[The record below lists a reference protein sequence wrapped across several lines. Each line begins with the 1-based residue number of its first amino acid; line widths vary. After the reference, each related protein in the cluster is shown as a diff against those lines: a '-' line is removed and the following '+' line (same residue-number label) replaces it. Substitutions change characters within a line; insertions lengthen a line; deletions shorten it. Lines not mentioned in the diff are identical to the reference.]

1 MRFFDT
7 DRIIRRFSGLT
18 LKNKFFVSTLGVIL
32 IISAIIALL
41 ARWILVSSLT
51 KELELRGVAIAYS
64 IAERGAGYILD
75 RNYPKLLSL
84 AFEEAKLRE
93 RQHLITYI
101 FVLSKDQEV
110 LCHTFTKPFPENL
123 DKANPIKEGESKSVR
138 LIDLGKTS
146 AYDIAV
152 PIREG
157 LYRIGTV
164 HVGLNK
170 IHIDQLVSTLRFTF
184 LGFISFVVVI
194 IFVISHRLAEYI
206 TKPIS
211 RLTQLSDELSRGNFN
226 FSLDVLAGGT
236 DWDPSSCPA
245 YYNTD
250 FPCWHFDLSSPHS
263 DNGVDGKDNLQKCR
277 DCHFY
282 YKRKGDEVIQLA
294 DSFRNMVWSIKLYRR
309 RLRESEE
316 KYKSLFDSG
325 PDPILVVSC
334 SDFRIIDANPRVTE
348 LYGYPLNELIGE
360 KFLKL
365 GPESNRECI
374 KAFEE
379 YGGPSGCIYYPK
391 ILHLKKGGIP
401 VYVNMHACPIT
412 YRSQPSIIVAVNDI
426 TEIIEK
432 DAQLVQAAKM
442 KSLGEMSAGVA
453 HEVNQ
458 PLNAIKMGSEYLAL
472 MAEQGRDVPASQL
485 QEVAREV
492 STQVDRAAEII
503 SALRAFGRKSGFKTD
518 KVDINSPVRSVLT
531 LVTKQFELQN
541 VIFEMD
547 LTENLPRIIAQ
558 DNRLQQVFFNLVNN
572 ARDAIAEKR
581 ETTGYEGEDY
591 IKVKTYR
598 DGSHVVIR
606 VEDTGAGITEEVRN
620 KIFEPFFSTKEVG
633 YGMGLGLAITYGI
646 VRDYKGSIDIESQP
660 GKGTAFIIAFPAAKD
675 DNSLPGPEQ

>member
-1 MRFFDT
+1 MSSFSMHKLVD
-7 DRIIRRFSGLT
+7 RFSGLT
-18 LKNKFFVSTLGVIL
+18 LKNKIFISTLGVIL

-64 IAERGAGYILD
+64 IAERGAGFILD
-75 RNYPKLLSL
+75 KDYPRLLSL

-101 FVLSKDQEV
+101 YILGKDGKV
-110 LCHTFTKPFPENL
+110 LCHTFTKPFPGKL
-123 DKANPIKEGESKSVR
+123 AQANPIPEGEDKSLR
-138 LIDLGKTS
+138 LIDLGRTS

-152 PIREG
+152 PIKEG

-170 IHIDQLVSTLRFTF
+170 IHIDELVSTLRFTF

-194 IFVISHRLAEYI
+194 IFVISHRLAKYI
-206 TKPIS
+206 TRPVS
-211 RLTQLSDELSRGNFN
+211 TLTRVSDELSKGNFDI
-226 FSLDVLAGGT
+226 SLDLLAEGT
-236 DWDPSSCPA
+236 DWSASSCPA
-245 YYNTD
+245 YHNTD
-250 FPCWHFDLSSPHS
+250 FPCWHFDLSSAG
-263 DNGVDGKDNLQKCR
+263 DNREANGRANSQQCR

-282 YKRKGDEVIQLA
+282 YKREGDEVVQLA

-309 RLRESEE
+309 KLRESEE

-325 PDPILVVSC
+325 PDPVLVISC
-334 SDFRIIDANPRVTE
+334 SDFTIIDANPRVTE
-348 LYGYPLNELIGE
+348 LYGYSRSELIGE
-360 KFLKL
+360 QFLRL
-365 GPESNRECI
+365 GPESNEECI

-379 YGGPSGCIYYPK
+379 YGGPSGCIYFPK
-391 ILHLKKGGIP
+391 IIHYRKGGSP

-472 MAEQGRDVPASQL
+472 MAEQGRDVPATQL
-485 QEVAREV
+485 QEVATEV

-518 KVDINSPVRSVLT
+518 KVDINGPVRSVLT

-541 VIFEMD
+541 IFIH
-547 LTENLPRIIAQ
+547 LNLVDGLPKIIAE

-581 ETTGYEGEDY
+581 ENLGLDSEDY
-591 IKVKTYR
+591 INIDTYEHG
-598 DGSHVVIR
+598 DLVCVR
-606 VEDTGAGITEEVRN
+606 VSDTGAGITEEVRN

-646 VRDYKGSIDIESQP
+646 VRDYKGSIDIESDP
-660 GKGTAFIIAFPAAKD
+660 GQGTSFIISFPTVREE
-675 DNSLPGPEQ
+675 S

>member
-1 MRFFDT
+1 MKMISMQELVD
-7 DRIIRRFSGLT
+7 RFSGLT
-18 LKNKFFVSTLGVIL
+18 LKNKIFISTLGVIL

-75 RNYPKLLSL
+75 KDYPKLLSL

-101 FVLSKDQEV
+101 YILDKDGKV
-110 LCHTFTKPFPENL
+110 LCHTFTKPFPGKL
-123 DKANPIKEGESKSVR
+123 AQANPVPEGADKSLR

-152 PIREG
+152 PIKEG

-194 IFVISHRLAEYI
+194 IFVISHRLAKYI
-206 TKPIS
+206 TQPVS
-211 RLTQLSDELSRGNFN
+211 TLTRISDELSKGNFDI
-226 FSLDVLAGGT
+226 SLDLLAGGT
-236 DWDPSSCPA
+236 DWNPSACPA

-250 FPCWHFDLSSPHS
+250 FPCWHFDLSTND
-263 DNGVDGKDNLQKCR
+263 DNHGTDGRANRQQCR

-282 YKRKGDEVIQLA
+282 YKRDGDEVVQLG

-309 RLRESEE
+309 KLRESEE

-325 PDPILVVSC
+325 PDPVLVVSC
-334 SDFRIIDANPRVTE
+334 NDFTIIDANPRVTE
-348 LYGYPLNELIGE
+348 LYGYSRNELIGE
-360 KFLKL
+360 QFLRL

-379 YGGPSGCIYYPK
+379 YGGPSGCIYFPK
-391 ILHLKKGGIP
+391 IIHYRKGGIP

-412 YRSQPSIIVAVNDI
+412 YKSQPSIIVAVNDI

-472 MAEQGRDVPASQL
+472 MAEQGRDVPAAQL
-485 QEVAREV
+485 EEVAKEV
-492 STQVDRAAEII
+492 SNQVDRAAEII

-518 KVDINSPVRSVLT
+518 KVDINAPIRSVLA

-541 VIFEMD
+541 ICIRLNLMD
-547 LTENLPRIIAQ
+547 GLTKIVAE
-558 DNRLQQVFFNLVNN
+558 DNRLQQVLFNLVNN

-581 ETTGYEGEDY
+581 ENLGLDSEDY
-591 IKVKTYR
+591 INIDTYE
-598 DGSHVVIR
+598 DGKLVYVR
-606 VEDTGAGITEEVRN
+606 VSDTGAGITEEVRN

-646 VRDYKGSIDIESQP
+646 VRDYKGSIDIESEP
-660 GKGTAFIIAFPAAKD
+660 GNGTSFIISFPAAP
-675 DNSLPGPEQ
+675 NEN

>member
-1 MRFFDT
+1 MKRFTIKKFVD
-7 DRIIRRFSGLT
+7 RFSGFS
-18 LKNKFFVSTLGVIL
+18 LKNKIFFSTLGVIL

-75 RNYPKLLSL
+75 RDYPQLLSL
-84 AFEEAKLRE
+84 TFEEAKLRE

-101 FVLSKDQEV
+101 YVLDKENQV
-110 LCHTFTKPFPENL
+110 LCHTFTRPFPGDL
-123 DKANPIKEGESKSVR
+123 DKANPIPEGSDKSVR
-138 LIDLGKTS
+138 LINLGKTS

-152 PIREG
+152 PIKEG

-206 TKPIS
+206 TKPVS
-211 RLTQLSDELSRGNFN
+211 KLTRLSDELSRGNFN
-226 FSLDVLAGGT
+226 FSIDVLSSGSEWNA
-236 DWDPSSCPA
+236 SSCPA

-250 FPCWHFDLSSPHS
+250 FPCWHFDLSSNNT
-263 DNGVDGKDNLQKCR
+263 DNEVGGRESLQQCQ

-282 YKRKGDEVIQLA
+282 SKRQGDEVVQLA

-334 SDFRIIDANPRVTE
+334 ADFKIIDANPRVTE
-348 LYGYPLNELIGE
+348 LYGYSLKELIGE
-360 KFLKL
+360 KFIKL
-365 GPESNRECI
+365 GPESNKECI

-391 ILHLKKGGIP
+391 ILHYKKSGKP

-412 YRSQPSIIVAVNDI
+412 YRSEPSIIVAVNDI

-472 MAEQGRDVPASQL
+472 MAEQNRDLPAAQL
-485 QEVAREV
+485 EKVAREV
-492 STQVDRAAEII
+492 SNQVDRAAEII
-503 SALRAFGRKSGFKTD
+503 SALRAFGRKSGFKTE
-518 KVDINSPVRSVLT
+518 KVDINAPVRSVLT
-531 LVTKQFELQN
+531 LVTRQFELQN
-541 VIFEMD
+541 VNFELD
-547 LTENLPRIIAQ
+547 LTENMSRIIAQ

-581 ETTGYEGEDY
+581 ENTGIDSEDFIKITTYQRADNVY
-591 IKVKTYR
+591 
-598 DGSHVVIR
+598 IR
-606 VEDTGAGITEEVRN
+606 VSDTGAGITDEVRD

-646 VRDYKGSIDIESQP
+646 VRDCKGSIEIDSQQ
-660 GKGTAFIIAFPAAKD
+660 GVGTSFTLVFPAAKEE
-675 DNSLPGPEQ
+675 S

>member
-1 MRFFDT
+1 MNIFHIDALT
-7 DRIIRRFSGLT
+7 ERFSGLT
-18 LKNKFFVSTLGVIL
+18 LKNKIFLSTLGVIL

-101 FVLSKDQEV
+101 FVLSKDGQV
-110 LCHTFTKPFPENL
+110 LCHTFTKPFPEKL
-123 DKANPIKEGESKSVR
+123 DQANPIPEGTDKSVR

-194 IFVISHRLAEYI
+194 IFIISHRLAKYI
-206 TKPIS
+206 TKPVS
-211 RLTQLSDELSRGNFN
+211 RLTQLSDELSRGNFDL
-226 FSLDVLAGGT
+226 SLDILTGGT
-236 DWDPSSCPA
+236 DWNPASCPA

-250 FPCWHFDLSSPHS
+250 FPCWHFDLSNNNYE
-263 DNGVDGKDNLQKCR
+263 NGLDGKNKMQQCR
-277 DCHFY
+277 NCHFY
-282 YKRKGDEVIQLA
+282 FKREGDEVIQLA

-334 SDFRIIDANPRVTE
+334 AEFRIIDANPRVSE
-348 LYGYPLNELIGE
+348 LYGYTHGELIGE
-360 KFLKL
+360 PFLML
-365 GPESNRECI
+365 GPEANKECI

-391 ILHLKKGGIP
+391 IMHLKKGGIP

-412 YRSQPSIIVAVNDI
+412 YKSKPSIIVAINDI

-458 PLNAIKMGSEYLAL
+458 PLNAIKMGSEFLAL
-472 MAEQGRDVPASQL
+472 MAERGKDVPATQL

-518 KVDINSPVRSVLT
+518 RVDINSPIRSVLT
-531 LVTKQFELQN
+531 LVTRQFELLN
-541 VIFEMD
+541 ITFEMD
-547 LTENLPRIIAQ
+547 LTDGMPHIVAQ

-572 ARDAIAEKR
+572 AKDAIAEKR
-581 ETTGYEGEDY
+581 DSSGVESEEF
-591 IKVKTYR
+591 IRISTYQKG
-598 DGSHVVIR
+598 DNIVIR
-606 VEDTGAGITEEVRN
+606 VADTGAGITGEVRN
-620 KIFEPFFSTKEVG
+620 KMFEPFFSTKEVG

-646 VRDYKGSIDIESQP
+646 VRDYKGIIEIESEP
-660 GKGTAFIIAFPAAKD
+660 GKGAAFIIAFPSVKED
-675 DNSLPGPEQ
+675 DL

>member
-1 MRFFDT
+1 MRVPFADNLMN
-7 DRIIRRFSGLT
+7 RFSRLS
-18 LKNKFFVSTLGVIL
+18 LKNKIFMSTLGVIL
-32 IISAIIALL
+32 IISAVIALL

-75 RNYPKLLSL
+75 KDYPKLLSL
-84 AFEEAKLRE
+84 TFEEAKLRE

-101 FVLSKDQEV
+101 FVLGKDNKV
-110 LCHTFTKPFPENL
+110 LCHTFTTPFPENL
-123 DKANPIKEGESKSVR
+123 DKANPIPEGQINSVR
-138 LIDLGKTS
+138 PVDLGSTS

-152 PIREG
+152 PIKEG

-184 LGFISFVVVI
+184 LGFISVVVII

-211 RLTQLSDELSRGNFN
+211 RLTTLSDELSRGNFDL
-226 FSLDVLAGGT
+226 SLDILSSGT
-236 DWDPSSCPA
+236 DWNAAGCPA

-250 FPCWHFDLSSPHS
+250 FPCWHFDLSSKQHDP
-263 DNGVDGKDNLQKCR
+263 GYKGTQKMQQCR
-277 DCHFY
+277 DCRFY

-309 RLRESEE
+309 KLRESEE
-316 KYKSLFDSG
+316 KYKSLFDCG

-334 SDFRIIDANPRVTE
+334 SDFSIIDANPRVTE
-348 LYGYPLNELIGE
+348 LYGYTREELIGE
-360 KFLKL
+360 QFLKL
-365 GPESNRECI
+365 GPESNKECI
-374 KAFEE
+374 RAFEE

-391 ILHLKKGGIP
+391 ILHLMKGGIP

-412 YRSQPSIIVAVNDI
+412 YKSRASIIVAVNDI

-458 PLNAIKMGSEYLAL
+458 PLNAIKIGSEYLGL
-472 MAEQGRDVPASQL
+472 MAEQGRDIPAAQL
-485 QEVAREV
+485 QEVSREICN
-492 STQVDRAAEII
+492 QVDRAAEII
-503 SALRAFGRKSGFKTD
+503 SALRAFGRKSGLKTD
-518 KVDINSPVRSVLT
+518 KVDINAPVRSVLT
-531 LVTKQFELQN
+531 LVTRQFELQN
-541 VIFEMD
+541 IHFELS
-547 LTENLPRIIAQ
+547 LTENLPKIVAQ

-581 ETTGYEGEDY
+581 ETNGIDSQDFIRIGTFQ
-591 IKVKTYR
+591 V
-598 DGSHVVIR
+598 DGRVVIR
-606 VEDTGAGITEEVRN
+606 VEDTGAGITDEVRN

-646 VRDYKGSIDIESQP
+646 VRDYKGSIDIESTP
-660 GKGTAFIIAFPAAKD
+660 GKGAAFSIAFPAATED
-675 DNSLPGPEQ
+675 I

>member
-1 MRFFDT
+1 MKYFSKHGLVD
-7 DRIIRRFSGLT
+7 RFSGLT
-18 LKNKFFVSTLGVIL
+18 LKNKIFFSTLGVIL

-64 IAERGAGYILD
+64 IAERGTGYILD
-75 RNYPKLLSL
+75 KDYPRLLSL

-101 FVLSKDQEV
+101 YLLDKKGKV
-110 LCHTFTKPFPENL
+110 LCHTLTKPFPEKL
-123 DKANPIKEGESKSVR
+123 AHANPIPEGEKKSVR

-152 PIREG
+152 PIKEG

-194 IFVISHRLAEYI
+194 IFVISHRLAKYI
-206 TKPIS
+206 TQPVS
-211 RLTQLSDELSRGNFN
+211 TLTRVSDELSKGNFDI
-226 FSLDVLAGGT
+226 SLDLLAGDT
-236 DWDPSSCPA
+236 DWDASSCPA
-245 YYNTD
+245 YHNTD
-250 FPCWHFDLSSPHS
+250 FPCWHFDLTSTE
-263 DNGVDGKDNLQKCR
+263 DNREHDGRENRQQCR

-282 YKRKGDEVIQLA
+282 YKRDGDEVVQLA

-309 RLRESEE
+309 KLRDSEE

-325 PDPILVVSC
+325 PDPVLVVSC
-334 SDFRIIDANPRVTE
+334 ADFTIMDVNPRVSE
-348 LYGYPLNELIGE
+348 LYGYTLNELIGE
-360 KFLKL
+360 QFLRL
-365 GPESNRECI
+365 GPESNGECI

-379 YGGPSGCIYYPK
+379 YGGPSGCIYFPK
-391 ILHLKKGGIP
+391 MIHYRKGGSP

-458 PLNAIKMGSEYLAL
+458 PLNAIKMGSEYLAF
-472 MAEQGRDVPASQL
+472 MAEQRRDVPAAQL
-485 QEVAREV
+485 EEVAREV
-492 STQVDRAAEII
+492 SNQVDRAAEII
-503 SALRAFGRKSGFKTD
+503 SALRAFGRKAGFKTD
-518 KVDINSPVRSVLT
+518 KVDINAPVKGVLA

-541 VIFEMD
+541 ILIRLDLGKSLPKVIAE
-547 LTENLPRIIAQ
+547 

-581 ETTGYEGEDY
+581 ENFDPDSEDY
-591 IKVKTYR
+591 INIDTYEN
-598 DGSHVVIR
+598 DDQVCVR
-606 VEDTGAGITEEVRN
+606 VSDTGAGITEEVRN
-620 KIFEPFFSTKEVG
+620 KIFEPFFSTKEIG

-646 VRDYKGSIDIESQP
+646 VRDYNGSIDIESDP
-660 GKGTAFIIAFPAAKD
+660 GKGTSFIISFPAVLD
-675 DNSLPGPEQ
+675 EG

>member
-1 MRFFDT
+1 MISIFSKQEL
-7 DRIIRRFSGLT
+7 IKRFSGLT
-18 LKNKFFVSTLGVIL
+18 LKNKIFFSTLGVIL

-64 IAERGAGYILD
+64 IAERGAGFILD
-75 RNYPKLLSL
+75 KDYPRLLSL

-101 FVLSKDQEV
+101 YILGKDGEV
-110 LCHTFTKPFPENL
+110 LCHTFTKPFPKGL
-123 DKANPIKEGESKSVR
+123 DLANPIPEGEDKSLR
-138 LIDLGKTS
+138 RIDLGRTS

-152 PIREG
+152 PIKEG

-184 LGFISFVVVI
+184 LGFISFVVII
-194 IFVISHRLAEYI
+194 IFVISHRLAKYI
-206 TKPIS
+206 TQPVS
-211 RLTQLSDELSRGNFN
+211 TLTRVSDELSRGNFD
-226 FSLDVLAGGT
+226 FSLDLLTGET
-236 DWDPSSCPA
+236 DWDASSCPA
-245 YYNTD
+245 YHNTD
-250 FPCWHFDLSSPHS
+250 FPCWHFDLLTYG
-263 DNGVDGKDNLQKCR
+263 DNRGIDGQANAQQCR
-277 DCHFY
+277 DCSFY
-282 YKRKGDEVIQLA
+282 YKREGDEVVQLA

-309 RLRESEE
+309 KLRESEE

-325 PDPILVVSC
+325 PDPVLVVSC
-334 SDFRIIDANPRVTE
+334 NDFTIIDANPRVTE
-348 LYGYPLNELIGE
+348 LYGYSREELIGE
-360 KFLKL
+360 QFLRL
-365 GPESNRECI
+365 GPESNEECI
-374 KAFEE
+374 QAFEE
-379 YGGPSGCIYYPK
+379 YGGPAGCVYYPK
-391 ILHLKKGGIP
+391 IIHYRKNGSP
-401 VYVNMHACPIT
+401 VYVNMHVCPIT
-412 YRSQPSIIVAVNDI
+412 YKSKPSMIVAVNDV

-472 MAEQGRDVPASQL
+472 MAEQGRDVPATQL
-485 QEVAREV
+485 EEVAREV
-492 STQVDRAAEII
+492 SSQVDRAAEII

-518 KVDINSPVRSVLT
+518 RVDINVPVKGVLR

-541 VIFEMD
+541 ISIHLD
-547 LTENLPRIIAQ
+547 LGEGLPKVVAE

-581 ETTGYEGEDY
+581 DNLGVESKDSIT
-591 IKVKTYR
+591 ISTYKA
-598 DGSHVVIR
+598 GGLVR
-606 VEDTGAGITEEVRN
+606 VRVSDTGAGITEEVRD

-646 VRDYKGSIDIESQP
+646 VRDYNGSIDIESEP
-660 GKGTAFIIAFPAAKD
+660 GRGTSFIISFPAAAE
-675 DNSLPGPEQ
+675 DN

>member
-1 MRFFDT
+1 MSLFSMQELVD
-7 DRIIRRFSGLT
+7 RFSGLT
-18 LKNKFFVSTLGVIL
+18 LKNKIFFSTLGVIL

-64 IAERGAGYILD
+64 IAERGAGFILD
-75 RNYPKLLSL
+75 KDYPRLLSL

-101 FVLSKDQEV
+101 YILGKDGEV
-110 LCHTFTKPFPENL
+110 LCHTFTKPFPKGL
-123 DKANPIKEGESKSVR
+123 DLANPTSEGEDKSVR
-138 LIDLGKTS
+138 RIDLGRTS

-152 PIREG
+152 PIKEG

-184 LGFISFVVVI
+184 LGFISFVVII
-194 IFVISHRLAEYI
+194 IFVISHRLAKYI
-206 TKPIS
+206 TQPVS
-211 RLTQLSDELSRGNFN
+211 TLTRVSDELSRGNFD
-226 FSLDVLAGGT
+226 FSLDLLTGGT
-236 DWDPSSCPA
+236 DWNASSCPA

-250 FPCWHFDLSSPHS
+250 FPCWHFDLLTYG
-263 DNGVDGKDNLQKCR
+263 DNRGIEGQANVQQCR

-282 YKRKGDEVIQLA
+282 YKREGDEVVQLA

-325 PDPILVVSC
+325 PDPVLVVSC
-334 SDFRIIDANPRVTE
+334 NDFTIIDANPRVTE
-348 LYGYPLNELIGE
+348 LYGYSREELIGE
-360 KFLKL
+360 LFLSL
-365 GPESNRECI
+365 GPESNEECI

-379 YGGPSGCIYYPK
+379 YGGPSGCVYYPK
-391 ILHLKKGGIP
+391 IIHYRKGGSP
-401 VYVNMHACPIT
+401 VYVNMHVCPIT
-412 YRSQPSIIVAVNDI
+412 YKSQPSMIVAVNDV

-485 QEVAREV
+485 EEVAKEV
-492 STQVDRAAEII
+492 SNQVDRAAEII

-518 KVDINSPVRSVLT
+518 KVDINAPVNGVLR

-541 VIFEMD
+541 IFIRLD
-547 LTENLPRIIAQ
+547 LGEGLSSVVAE

-572 ARDAIAEKR
+572 ARDAISEKR
-581 ETTGYEGEDY
+581 DNLGKDSEDY
-591 IKVKTYR
+591 INIATYEA
-598 DGSHVVIR
+598 DGLVCAR
-606 VEDTGAGITEEVRN
+606 VSDTGAGITEEVRN

-646 VRDYKGSIDIESQP
+646 VRDYKGSIDIESEP
-660 GKGTAFIIAFPAAKD
+660 GKGTSFIISFPAAVEG
-675 DNSLPGPEQ
+675 N

>member
-1 MRFFDT
+1 MISTKLAD
-7 DRIIRRFSGLT
+7 RFSGLS
-18 LKNKFFVSTLGVIL
+18 LKNKIFFSTLGVIL

-84 AFEEAKLRE
+84 SFEEAKLRE

-101 FVLSKDQEV
+101 FVLGKDGKV

-123 DKANPIKEGESKSVR
+123 DIANPIPEGQDKSVR
-138 LIDLGKTS
+138 LIDLGTTS

-184 LGFISFVVVI
+184 LGFISFVVII
-194 IFVISHRLAEYI
+194 IFIISHRLAEYI
-206 TKPIS
+206 TKPVS
-211 RLTQLSDELSRGNFN
+211 RLTRLSDELSKGNFN
-226 FSLDVLAGGT
+226 FTLDDLADGAPG
-236 DWDPSSCPA
+236 DISSCPA
-245 YYNTD
+245 YHDTD
-250 FPCWHFDLSSPHS
+250 FPCWHFDLSSQQQ
-263 DNGVDGKDNLQKCR
+263 DNGIEGGKKLQQCR
-277 DCHFY
+277 NCHFY
-282 YKRKGDEVIQLA
+282 SKRKGDEVVQLA

-325 PDPILVVSC
+325 PDPVLVVSC
-334 SDFRIIDANPRVTE
+334 ADFRIIDANPRVTE
-348 LYGYPLNELIGE
+348 LYGYSRDELIGE

-365 GPESNRECI
+365 GPESNKECI
-374 KAFEE
+374 SAFAEE

-391 ILHLKKGGIP
+391 ILHLKKNGVP

-412 YRSQPSIIVAVNDI
+412 YRSKPSIIVAVNDI

-458 PLNAIKMGSEYLAL
+458 PLNAIKMGSEYLAF
-472 MAEQGRDVPASQL
+472 MAEQGRDLPAAQL

-492 STQVDRAAEII
+492 SAQVDRAAEII
-503 SALRAFGRKSGFKTD
+503 SALRAFGRKSGLKTE
-518 KVDINSPVRSVLT
+518 KVDINDPVRSVLT
-531 LVTKQFELQN
+531 LVTRQFELQN
-541 VIFEMD
+541 ITFEMD
-547 LTENLPRIIAQ
+547 LAENLPRIVAQ

-572 ARDAIAEKR
+572 ARDAITEKR
-581 ETTGYEGEDY
+581 ESSDVEGEDF
-591 IKVKTYR
+591 IRVSTYR
-598 DGSHVVIR
+598 DGDYVVIK
-606 VEDTGAGITEEVRN
+606 VADTGAGITDEVRN

-646 VRDYKGSIDIESQP
+646 VRDYKGSIKIVSEKDH
-660 GKGTAFIIAFPAAKD
+660 GAAFIIAFPAAKYESD
-675 DNSLPGPEQ
+675 DQA

>member
-1 MRFFDT
+1 MRK
-7 DRIIRRFSGLT
+7 ISKQELVEKFSGLT
-18 LKNKFFVSTLGVIL
+18 LKNKIFFSTLGVIL

-75 RNYPKLLSL
+75 KDYPRLLSL

-101 FVLSKDQEV
+101 YILSKDGKV
-110 LCHTFTKPFPENL
+110 LCHTFTKPFPKKL
-123 DKANPIKEGESKSVR
+123 AQANPVPEGDDKSLR

-152 PIREG
+152 PIKEG

-184 LGFISFVVVI
+184 LGFISFVVII
-194 IFVISHRLAEYI
+194 IFVISHRLAKYI
-206 TKPIS
+206 TQPVS
-211 RLTQLSDELSRGNFN
+211 TLTRVSDELSKGNFDI
-226 FSLDVLAGGT
+226 SLDMLAEGT
-236 DWDPSSCPA
+236 DWNASSCPA

-250 FPCWHFDLSSPHS
+250 FPCWHFDLFAVG
-263 DNGVDGKDNLQKCR
+263 DNREVGGRTNRQQCR

-282 YKRKGDEVIQLA
+282 YKRDGDEVVQLA

-309 RLRESEE
+309 KLRESEE

-325 PDPILVVSC
+325 PDPVLVVSC
-334 SDFRIIDANPRVTE
+334 ADFTIIDANPRVSE
-348 LYGYPLNELIGE
+348 LYGYQVSELIGE
-360 KFLKL
+360 QFLRL
-365 GPESNRECI
+365 GPESNEECI
-374 KAFEE
+374 KAFAE
-379 YGGPSGCIYYPK
+379 YGGPSGCIYFPK
-391 ILHLKKGGIP
+391 IIHYRKGGSP

-412 YRSQPSIIVAVNDI
+412 YKSQPSIIVAVNDI

-472 MAEQGRDVPASQL
+472 MAEQGRDVPATKL
-485 QEVAREV
+485 QEVAKEV
-492 STQVDRAAEII
+492 SNQVDRAAEII

-518 KVDINSPVRSVLT
+518 KVDINAPIRSVLT

-541 VIFEMD
+541 VFIRLNLVD
-547 LTENLPRIIAQ
+547 GLPRIIAE
-558 DNRLQQVFFNLVNN
+558 DNRLQQVLFNLVNN
-572 ARDAIAEKR
+572 ARDAISEKR
-581 ETTGYEGEDY
+581 ENLDLDSEDY
-591 IKVKTYR
+591 INIDTYEQG
-598 DGSHVVIR
+598 DLVCVR
-606 VEDTGAGITEEVRN
+606 VSDTGAGITDEVRD

-646 VRDYKGSIDIESQP
+646 VRDYKGSIDIDSEL
-660 GKGTAFIIAFPAAKD
+660 GEGTSFIISFPAAVNED
-675 DNSLPGPEQ
+675 

>member
-1 MRFFDT
+1 MRFFSKQELVE
-7 DRIIRRFSGLT
+7 RFSGLT
-18 LKNKFFVSTLGVIL
+18 LKNKIFFSTLGVIL

-64 IAERGAGYILD
+64 IAERGGGYILD
-75 RNYPKLLSL
+75 KDYPKLLSL

-101 FVLSKDQEV
+101 YILGKDGEV
-110 LCHTFTKPFPENL
+110 LCHTFTKPFPKGL
-123 DKANPIKEGESKSVR
+123 DLANPIKEGEIKSVR
-138 LIDLGKTS
+138 RIDLGKTS

-152 PIREG
+152 PIKEG

-194 IFVISHRLAEYI
+194 IFVISHRLAKYI
-206 TKPIS
+206 TQPVS
-211 RLTQLSDELSRGNFN
+211 TLTRVSDELSRGNFD
-226 FSLDVLAGGT
+226 FSLDLLTGGT
-236 DWDPSSCPA
+236 DWNASNCPA

-250 FPCWHFDLSSPHS
+250 FPCWHFDLSTYG
-263 DNGVDGKDNLQKCR
+263 DNRDVDGQANLQQCR

-282 YKRKGDEVIQLA
+282 YKREGDEVVQLA

-309 RLRESEE
+309 KLRESEE

-325 PDPILVVSC
+325 PDPVLVVSC
-334 SDFRIIDANPRVTE
+334 DDFTIIDANPRVTE
-348 LYGYPLNELIGE
+348 LYGYSRKELIGE
-360 KFLKL
+360 DFLRL
-365 GPESNRECI
+365 GPEANEECI
-374 KAFEE
+374 TAFAE

-391 ILHLKKGGIP
+391 IIHYRKGGSP

-412 YRSQPSIIVAVNDI
+412 YRSQPSMIVAVNDV

-472 MAEQGRDVPASQL
+472 MAEQGRDLPAAQL
-485 QEVAREV
+485 EEVAKEV
-492 STQVDRAAEII
+492 SNQVDRAAEII

-518 KVDINSPVRSVLT
+518 KVDINAPVNGVLR

-541 VIFEMD
+541 IFIR
-547 LTENLPRIIAQ
+547 LNLGEGLPKVVAE

-581 ETTGYEGEDY
+581 DNLGVDSEDFINIDTYENGEL
-591 IKVKTYR
+591 VC
-598 DGSHVVIR
+598 VR
-606 VEDTGAGITEEVRN
+606 VSDTGAGITDEVRN

-646 VRDYKGSIDIESQP
+646 VRDYKGSIDIESEP
-660 GKGTAFIIAFPAAKD
+660 GKGTSFIISFPAA
-675 DNSLPGPEQ
+675 PVE

>member
-1 MRFFDT
+1 MTFSTQKLVD
-7 DRIIRRFSGLT
+7 RFSNLT
-18 LKNKFFVSTLGVIL
+18 LKNKIFVSTLGVIL

-64 IAERGAGYILD
+64 IAERGAGFILD
-75 RNYPKLLSL
+75 KDYPKLLSL

-101 FVLSKDQEV
+101 FVLSKDKKV
-110 LCHTFTKPFPENL
+110 LCHTFTRPFPENL
-123 DKANPIKEGESKSVR
+123 DKANTIPEGEDKSVR
-138 LIDLGKTS
+138 LIDLGKTE

-152 PIREG
+152 PIKEG

-184 LGFISFVVVI
+184 LGFISFVVII
-194 IFVISHRLAEYI
+194 IFVISHRLAQYI
-206 TKPIS
+206 TKPVS
-211 RLTQLSDELSRGNFN
+211 RLTQLSDELSRGNFD
-226 FSLDVLAGGT
+226 FSLDVLSGGT
-236 DWDPSSCPA
+236 DWTASNCPA

-250 FPCWHFDLSSPHS
+250 FPCWHFDLSTNQSE
-263 DNGVDGKDNLQKCR
+263 NGIEGRKNLQKCQN
-277 DCHFY
+277 CHFY
-282 YKRKGDEVIQLA
+282 YKRDGDEVVQLA

-334 SDFRIIDANPRVTE
+334 SDFTIIDANPRVTE
-348 LYGYPLNELIGE
+348 LYGYPRNELIGG
-360 KFLKL
+360 KFSKL
-365 GPESNRECI
+365 GPESNEECI

-391 ILHLKKGGIP
+391 ILHYKKGGNP

-412 YRSQPSIIVAVNDI
+412 YKSQPSIIVAINDI

-472 MAEQGRDVPASQL
+472 MAEQGRDLPASQL
-485 QEVAREV
+485 AEVAREV

-518 KVDINSPVRSVLT
+518 KVDINEPVRSVLA
-531 LVTKQFELQN
+531 LVTKQFELQK
-541 VIFEMD
+541 IDFELD
-547 LTENLPRIIAQ
+547 LTEKMPRIIAE

-572 ARDAIAEKR
+572 ARDAISEKR
-581 ETTGYEGEDY
+581 DTTGIERKDIIRISTYHIADTVC
-591 IKVKTYR
+591 IKV
-598 DGSHVVIR
+598 S
-606 VEDTGAGITEEVRN
+606 DTGAGITDEVRN
-620 KIFEPFFSTKEVG
+620 KIFEPFFSTKEIG

-646 VRDYKGSIDIESQP
+646 VRDYKGSIEIESTP
-660 GKGTAFIIAFPAAKD
+660 GEGASFIIAFPAAKD
-675 DNSLPGPEQ
+675 DN